1 MMSYE
6 NMFSPLNPFDTV
18 SYLLALKVWG
28 DYASNL
34 LSTGLTKVS
43 QFLLANL
50 GICFSLIDED
60 KSHRIPLKHHR
71 AKHLR
76 GIPPP
81 SACRIQGGAA

>member
-50 GICFSLIDED
+50 GYVFRSLTKTNLIGFLC
-60 KSHRIPLKHHR
+60 SIT
-71 AKHLR
+71 AQNIFV
-76 GIPPP
+76 GFPPRRRVEYKE
-81 SACRIQGGAA
+81 A